1 MPGGIVDLHELDL
14 RELFKIGVDE
24 IGDVVIAAIGETGA
38 FEINMC
44 NAVDHFE
51 LAVTS
56 EAVVNGGISIGIFFR
71 RTGTFEVFIES
82 SERHGIRA

>member
-14 RELFKIGVDE
+14 RELFEIGVDE
-24 IGDVVIAAIGETGA
+24 VGNVVVPAVGETGSL
-38 FEINMC
+38 E
-44 NAVDHFE
+44 VDVRHTVEYFE

-71 RTGTFEVFIES
+71 CTGTFEVFIES

>member
-1 MPGGIVDLHELDL
+1 MPCRVVDLHELDL
-14 RELFKIGVDE
+14 RELFEIGIDE
-24 IGDVVIAAIGETGA
+24 VGDVVIPAIGETGA

-44 NAVDHFE
+44 NAIDHFE

-71 RTGTFEVFIES
+71 CTGTFEVFIES